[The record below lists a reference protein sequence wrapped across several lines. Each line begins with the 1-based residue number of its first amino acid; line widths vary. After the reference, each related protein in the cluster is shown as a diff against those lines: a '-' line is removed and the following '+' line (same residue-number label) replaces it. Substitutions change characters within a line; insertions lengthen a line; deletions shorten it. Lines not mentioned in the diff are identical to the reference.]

1 MKWIKARQ
9 RSKWRAKAHQT
20 TERQVQKMFLRTN
33 QMKTKMK
40 IIKKMST
47 HVHKDNNMAGFSS
60 QPHDTKN
67 YQT

>member
-9 RSKWRAKAHQT
+9 RSKWGAKAHQT

-40 IIKKMST
+40 IIQKMST
-47 HVHKDNNMAGFSS
+47 QVHKDNNMADFSS
-60 QPHDTKN
+60 RHRDTKN